1 MRKRKALPPPRPR
14 TRKRLNCT
22 RLVNAGVYYWVNNG
36 VQGTVTNVPAAVT
49 LCEHQTDDIVT
60 PGYKQLVAAGQL
72 INNRYTSV
80 KRSLTGGDNG
90 DIQVEWKSGSLQAN
104 LFVTGFAFRDGCG
117 ILSGGATPPLPNR
130 SNITGYVQTK
140 ALSGVEA
147 ASLQT
152 GVAIGEFRKTMQTLV
167 SPLRSLLRWHEKA
180 SKEYARDLKNYGR
193 KALETK
199 SRIRTDR
206 YRMKV
211 LRANAKGLDKK
222 TKSLLERY
230 ISKGGDAA
238 DLVLSY
244 NLGWK
249 PILMD
254 IDALLNKIPSL
265 EVTERRWSRAT
276 REQETTQVDYSTKAT
291 AYGTNRIKSETKI
304 KVKVRAGVLY
314 QDKFEASHHFGTRL
328 SDIPETV
335 WELIPGS
342 FLVDYVVNVGD
353 YLGALR
359 AQAYSQNVLFYTAEE
374 IVSEQTR
381 TWESVQSIIAHPGVN
396 NVVGS
401 VKTWMPGNPEVLT
414 YEAKSRW
421 PDSFGPT
428 ISRVQ
433 YSHERPAAQLQ
444 NVMSLLTKS
453 LMKIR

>member
-14 TRKRLNCT
+14 TRSRLNST
-22 RLVNAGVYYWVNNG
+22 RLLPEGNWYWINNG
-36 VQGTVTNVPAAVT
+36 VQGVVYPSPAEVT
-49 LCEHQTDDIVT
+49 LCEHRTDDIVT

-80 KRSLTGGDNG
+80 KRTLAGGDSG
-90 DIQVEWKSGSLQAN
+90 DIDVEWKSGARQAN
-104 LFVTGFAFRDGCG
+104 LLINGAAYRDGCDVS
-117 ILSGGATPPLPNR
+117 SGSATPPLPNR
-130 SNITGYVQTK
+130 SNITKYAQTK

-152 GVAIGEFRKTMQTLV
+152 GVAIAEFRETMRMLV
-167 SPLRSLLRWHEKA
+167 SPLRSLLRWHENAK
-180 SKEYARDLKNYGR
+180 KEYARDLKNYGR

-199 SRIRTDR
+199 SKIRTDR

-211 LRANAKGLDKK
+211 LRANAKGLDKE

-230 ISKGGDAA
+230 INRGSDAA

-249 PILMD
+249 PFMND
-254 IDALLNKIPSL
+254 IDQLLNKIPSL
-265 EVTERRWSRAT
+265 EVQERRWSRAM
-276 REQETTQVDYSTKAT
+276 REQDTTDVVYSTHST
-291 AYGTNRIKSETKI
+291 AYGTNRIKAEIKT
-304 KVKVRAGVLY
+304 KVKIRAGVLY
-314 QDKFEASHHFGTRL
+314 QDRFEASHHFGTRL
-328 SDIPETV
+328 ADIPETV
-335 WELIPGS
+335 WEAIPGS
-342 FLVDYVVNVGD
+342 FLVDYIVNVGD

-359 AQAYSQNVLFYTAEE
+359 AQAYSKNVLFYTSEE
-374 IVSEQTR
+374 ISCEQTR
-381 TWESVQSIIAHPGVN
+381 TWDAIISFIAHPGVD

-401 VKTWMPGNPEVLT
+401 AKLWRPGKPEVLT

-421 PDSFGPT
+421 PDSFGPE
-428 ISRVQ
+428 IARVQ

-453 LMKIR
+453 LISIR